1 MFVRW
6 PCYYRG
12 SLGHANRDIGVAV
25 ALRYVGYDFALRA
38 QIFGQRA
45 DTPFQTREPIIN
57 CKLVLTEPG
66 LYDLLILDFGSVR
79 TSSQLIM
86 VSSWKGVSAR

>member
-66 LYDLLILDFGSVR
+66 LYDLLIRNFGKRFLVYDVAPLR
-79 TSSQLIM
+79 RR
-86 VSSWKGVSAR
+86 VV